1 MDQSGRNKRRVTVD
15 DGDSDDERALS
26 RGSGSQSRRATVD
39 DGESDDEHAAQLRAR
54 SRGSGSN
61 GGGSRS
67 DKKKNTPKKKIA
79 SHVGPFG
86 MRIPDDSELVFPPGV
101 DEAPPTKAESQKKRR
116 PAYASSASLSADSLH
131 PGALPPAQRMLF
143 AAAGASAPSP
153 IALPAAEFARL
164 TPAEQAEQRALE
176 REYAQRLSQKA
187 ERESAQAFT
196 DERVRQV
203 EQARAGVV
211 ASWSDPSRKG
221 MTILTP
227 EPVAWRRAAGTYVER
242 GAKTLG
248 NGKVA
253 VREPQALAGLRA
265 QEARERLEE
274 LYLRRPTNEAQ
285 AVKAEQ
291 ARAQLAYLDYVH
303 ACEDPDRKHPQ
314 AFVEHYKDR
323 FAKQTRWRNAR
334 NNRWE
339 FARYDGLHDFKK
351 QHGLLDGPLRAK
363 RGSVAAAARAT
374 MGVGHA
380 DLDRQQ
386 ASFRGD
392 GGMPS
397 ETVDEAADD
406 AKRVKTAA
414 DTHFNVYLLPHPQ
427 KGEEL
432 KAVPDRATVERA
444 LASEP
449 FESLTWREILK
460 RYAPTEEVGLGR
472 RFQYDELPRALRHG
486 GVVLMRQR
494 ATELSKPNR
503 AFVFPYL
510 KAWMFKGAAAMERA
524 AFIEAEVE
532 RFRRERALS
541 ASRGDLFH
549 GEEGTGG
556 FTDEAAVIAHAQLDF
571 DRYLRQLEADDSEE
585 AVAAR
590 AKAEKEERARR
601 AHEASIREAFLTQ
614 KPRDDSD
621 SDSSDSDDSSD
632 SSDSSSDAEPYRPP
646 AGDGGGF
653 H

>member
-26 RGSGSQSRRATVD
+26 RGSGNGGGSQSRRVTVD

-54 SRGSGSN
+54 SRGSGN

-67 DKKKNTPKKKIA
+67 DKKKIA

-101 DEAPPTKAESQKKRR
+101 DEAPPTKAEGQKKRR
-116 PAYASSASLSADSLH
+116 PAYASLSADSLH

-227 EPVAWRRAAGTYVER
+227 EQVAWRRAAGTYVER

-265 QEARERLEE
+265 SEARERLEAIF
-274 LYLRRPTNEAQ
+274 LRRPTNEAQ
-285 AVKAEQ
+285 AVKSER
-291 ARAQLAYLDYVH
+291 ARAHLAYLDYVH
-303 ACEDPDRKHPQ
+303 AFKEDPDRQHPQ
-314 AFVEHYKDR
+314 AFVDHYKDR

-334 NNRWE
+334 NDRWE

-374 MGVGHA
+374 VGVGHA

-397 ETVDEAADD
+397 ETVDEDEE
-406 AKRVKTAA
+406 AKKVKTAA
-414 DTHFNVYLLPHPQ
+414 DTQFNVYLLPHPQ
-427 KGEEL
+427 KGEAL

-510 KAWMFKGAAAMERA
+510 KAWMFEGAANMERA

-571 DRYLRQLEADDSEE
+571 DRYLQRLEADDSEE

-601 AHEASIREAFLTQ
+601 AHAASIREAFLTQ
-614 KPRDDSD
+614 EPRDNDS
-621 SDSSDSDDSSD
+621 SDGSDSDDS

>member
-26 RGSGSQSRRATVD
+26 RGSGNGGGSQSRRVTVD

-54 SRGSGSN
+54 SRGSN
-61 GGGSRS
+61 GGGSQS

-101 DEAPPTKAESQKKRR
+101 EEAPPTTKAEGQKKRR
-116 PAYASSASLSADSLH
+116 PAYASSSLSADSLH

-203 EQARAGVV
+203 EQARAGVT

-227 EPVAWRRAAGTYVER
+227 EQVAWRRAAGTYVER

-265 QEARERLEE
+265 SEARERLEE
-274 LYLRRPTNEAQ
+274 RFLRHPTNEAQ
-285 AVKAEQ
+285 AVKKER
-291 ARAQLAYLDYVH
+291 ARAQLAYLDYLH
-303 ACEDPDRKHPQ
+303 ACKEDPGRQHPQ
-314 AFVEHYKDR
+314 AFIEHYKDL
-323 FAKQTRWRNAR
+323 FAKQVRWRDAR
-334 NNRWE
+334 NDHWR

-351 QHGLLDGPLRAK
+351 QHGLLERAK
-363 RGSVAAAARAT
+363 RGSVAAAARANA
-374 MGVGHA
+374 GVGHA

-397 ETVDEAADD
+397 ETVDEDEE
-406 AKRVKTAA
+406 AKKVKTAA

-427 KGEEL
+427 KGEAL

-510 KAWMFKGAAAMERA
+510 KAWMFEGAANMERA

-556 FTDEAAVIAHAQLDF
+556 FTDEAAVIAHAQRDF
-571 DRYLRQLEADDSEE
+571 DRYLQRLEADDSEE

-601 AHEASIREAFLTQ
+601 AHAASIREAFLTQ
-614 KPRDDSD
+614 EPRDNDN
-621 SDSSDSDDSSD
+621 DSSDSDDSSD
-632 SSDSSSDAEPYRPP
+632 SSSSDAEPYRPP